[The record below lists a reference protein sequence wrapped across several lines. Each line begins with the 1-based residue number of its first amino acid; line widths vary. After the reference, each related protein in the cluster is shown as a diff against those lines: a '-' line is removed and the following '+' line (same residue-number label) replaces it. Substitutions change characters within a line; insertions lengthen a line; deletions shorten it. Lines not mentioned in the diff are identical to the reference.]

1 MKSNVTLKGTPV
13 TLAGKFI
20 ATSEKAPDF
29 TLVQDN
35 LHDFTLKDA
44 MGYNLILSI
53 FPSLDTDVCATTV
66 RHFNRMANH
75 LPDTRVLCISKD
87 LPFAQRRFCTIEGLA
102 NVTPLS
108 DFRPT
113 SHFGEEYG
121 VLITDGPM
129 AGLLARAV
137 VVINAEGIITYSEL
151 VSEITNEP
159 DYDAILKAVQV
170 KR

>member
-20 ATSEKAPDF
+20 ATGEKAPDF

-35 LHDFTLKDA
+35 LHDFTLKDV

-66 RHFNRMANH
+66 RHFNRMVNH

-159 DYDAILKAVQV
+159 DYDAILEAVQV

>member
-1 MKSNVTLKGTPV
+1 
-13 TLAGKFI
+13 
-20 ATSEKAPDF
+20 
-29 TLVQDN
+29 
-35 LHDFTLKDA
+35 
-44 MGYNLILSI
+44 
-53 FPSLDTDVCATTV
+53 
-66 RHFNRMANH
+66 MANH

-137 VVINAEGIITYSEL
+137 VVINAKGIITYSEL

-159 DYDAILKAVQV
+159 DYDAILEAVQV

>member
-13 TLAGKFI
+13 ALAGKFI
-20 ATSEKAPDF
+20 TAGEKAPDF
-29 TLVQDN
+29 TLVQEN
-35 LHDFTLKDA
+35 LHDFSLKDA
-44 MGYNLILSI
+44 TGYALILSI

-75 LPDTRVLCISKD
+75 LPDTRVFCIYKD
-87 LPFAQRRFCTIEGLA
+87 LPFAQRRFCTVEGLG
-102 NVTPLS
+102 NVVSLS
-108 DFRPT
+108 DLRP
-113 SHFGEEYG
+113 SSKFGEAYG

-137 VVINAEGIITYSEL
+137 VVINAEGIVTYSEL

-159 DYDAILKAVQV
+159 DYDAILEAVQV